1 LGRKPM
7 TQEQRAVM
15 RQRILDAA
23 RDKLVNGGMN
33 AISMR
38 AVAASVGVSSMT
50 IYLYYESRNDLLR
63 HLVADGF
70 RLLIGDLES
79 AAFSKEPGRVA
90 RVARAYVQFA
100 EEHPR
105 YHAAMYRYVVDNPVQ
120 QDDVLLAQLVNR
132 PFMIVAEAMTE
143 RLNNGVEATR
153 QAVTLWCGLQGLTE
167 ISRSGALRSSGV
179 GMDDVIRRLIGG

>member
-1 LGRKPM
+1 
-7 TQEQRAVM
+7 M

-23 RDKLVNGGMN
+23 RDKFVNGGMD

-38 AVAASVGVSSMT
+38 GVAASVGVSSMT
-50 IYLYYESRNDLLR
+50 LYLYYESRDDIVR
-63 HLVADGF
+63 HLVAEGF

-90 RVARAYVQFA
+90 RVARAYVEFA

-105 YHAAMYRYVVDNPVQ
+105 YHAAMYRYVVDNPVHH
-120 QDDVLLAQLVNR
+120 DDVLLAQLVNR
-132 PFMIVAEAMTE
+132 PVMIMAEAMTE